1 MSKPRKR
8 HSAEFKAKVALEA
21 YRGLKTAQQLARDYE
36 IHPTQINQW
45 KKQLREGVAS
55 LFRRGQDPAAA
66 DQEAELTALYEK
78 IGRLNMELD
87 WLKKKADGVS

>member
-36 IHPTQINQW
+36 VHPTQINQW

-55 LFRRGQDPAAA
+55 LFRRGQDTVEAGQA
-66 DQEAELTALYEK
+66 AELTALYEK

-87 WLKKKADGVS
+87 WLKKKADEVS